1 MGRRSKQLITKAS
14 SSQVFEELKKV
25 ILGLWAIIKDL
36 FHYIKTLD
44 FQGLRK
50 EWNKIRKNKT
60 NDRTQLIILTI
71 ISLIFVLIM
80 LAILWRT

>member
-1 MGRRSKQLITKAS
+1 M
-14 SSQVFEELKKV
+14 FEELKKV

-36 FHYIKTLD
+36 FHYIKMLD

>member
-1 MGRRSKQLITKAS
+1 M
-14 SSQVFEELKKV
+14 FEELKKV

-44 FQGLRK
+44 FQDLRK

>member
-1 MGRRSKQLITKAS
+1 MGRRSKQLIKKER
-14 SSQVFEELKKV
+14 SSQLFEELKKV

-36 FHYIKTLD
+36 FQYIKTLD

>member
-1 MGRRSKQLITKAS
+1 MGRRSKQLIKKER
-14 SSQVFEELKKV
+14 SSQLFEELKKV

-50 EWNKIRKNKT
+50 EWNKIRNLIQNKKEKALVELRSFLFSYILF
-60 NDRTQLIILTI
+60 RT
-71 ISLIFVLIM
+71 SSYSV
-80 LAILWRT
+80 

>member
-1 MGRRSKQLITKAS
+1 M
-14 SSQVFEELKKV
+14 FEELKKV

-36 FHYIKTLD
+36 FQYIKTLD